1 MKRVPKFEIK
11 RNSTTMCFGGGT
23 RLTNLHD
30 CDKHVH
36 CHLSYAYCKDYKF
49 LVVFAGKLKL

>member
-1 MKRVPKFEIK
+1 MRREPKFEIK

-23 RLTNLHD
+23 RLTSLHD

-36 CHLSYAYCKDYKF
+36 CHLCHMLTVRTTKY
-49 LVVFAGKLKL
+49 L